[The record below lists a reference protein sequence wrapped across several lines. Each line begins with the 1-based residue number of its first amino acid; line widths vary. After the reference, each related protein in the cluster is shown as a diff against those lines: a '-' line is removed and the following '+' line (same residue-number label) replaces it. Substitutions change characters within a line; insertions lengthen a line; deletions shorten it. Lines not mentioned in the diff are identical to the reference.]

1 MSQTLATAKV
11 TAEQHAQAGAY
22 AADEPDRLARW
33 TDGYR
38 PEPGRPDEYLD
49 PNGRPRGAWPR
60 LLERLARLAEP
71 EIMARFVSAERH
83 IRDTGISFRIYGD
96 QREHAWPLGSLP
108 LVIEAAEW
116 RSLSAGLIQRAE
128 LMEAILADVYGPG
141 RLVADGLLPAAV
153 VAGSPEYLRPLQG
166 VSAPGGRFLK
176 LYAAD
181 IGRGPDGAWRV
192 LADRTQA
199 PSGLGYA
206 LENRMVLGRTF
217 PDVLESLQV
226 ERFPAFF
233 QAFREGLAAGSA
245 RADPRI
251 CLLTSGPYSS
261 TYVEQAALAR
271 YLGLMLVEGDDLVMQ
286 DGRLHVRTV
295 SGLKRADAVW
305 RRIDGDFLDPLELN
319 PASRLGIPGVLEA
332 LRNGSLV
339 MANMPGSGM
348 VESAALSPYL
358 EAIAQRLLGEGLKLK
373 SPPAWWCGDPA
384 GLAHVRDNL
393 DAMTLRPAATPQR
406 GAGRDA
412 ILGPQALAAE
422 RERVLAAFRDRP
434 FDFVGQDLGPLSTM
448 PAWERTERGL
458 HLVPRPFALRV
469 FAARTPDGWRVMPG
483 GFCRVSERENVD
495 PIEMRLG
502 IRSADVW
509 ILSENPVDVR
519 NLGQQATPRVRRISG
534 HLPSRAADSLF
545 WFGRYVERAEAVIRL
560 TLAHLRSVGDAVV
573 TDISGDTEAPAAL
586 RIRALLEEWGA
597 AGSADMPTAAL
608 AQEALVG
615 REVHGSARAHV
626 ISARTNAATLRARLS
641 GEAWRVLADLIDLLS
656 LDATRAFTESQ
667 LLGRAERALSHI
679 AALSGL
685 THENMNRAAGW
696 HFVDLGRRIE
706 RAINTCALT
715 LAFAHDE
722 AGPDCLGVLLSLVD
736 SQVTYGARYMQ
747 GVALDPVRD
756 MVLLDP
762 YNPRSVA
769 FQAEAIGRHLAELP
783 ALSADGIPEP
793 HCRLAARI
801 VATLRSGEAADFDV
815 VGMGRIES
823 DLERLADTIAGRYF
837 PNGPHA
843 LRPEKLAGLA

>member
-1 MSQTLATAKV
+1 
-11 TAEQHAQAGAY
+11 
-22 AADEPDRLARW
+22 
-33 TDGYR
+33 
-38 PEPGRPDEYLD
+38 
-49 PNGRPRGAWPR
+49 
-60 LLERLARLAEP
+60 
-71 EIMARFVSAERH
+71 
-83 IRDTGISFRIYGD
+83 
-96 QREHAWPLGSLP
+96 
-108 LVIEAAEW
+108 
-116 RSLSAGLIQRAE
+116 
-128 LMEAILADVYGPG
+128 
-141 RLVADGLLPAAV
+141 
-153 VAGSPEYLRPLQG
+153 
-166 VSAPGGRFLK
+166 
-176 LYAAD
+176 
-181 IGRGPDGAWRV
+181 
-192 LADRTQA
+192 
-199 PSGLGYA
+199 
-206 LENRMVLGRTF
+206 
-217 PDVLESLQV
+217 
-226 ERFPAFF
+226 
-233 QAFREGLAAGSA
+233 
-245 RADPRI
+245 
-251 CLLTSGPYSS
+251 
-261 TYVEQAALAR
+261 
-271 YLGLMLVEGDDLVMQ
+271 
-286 DGRLHVRTV
+286 
-295 SGLKRADAVW
+295 
-305 RRIDGDFLDPLELN
+305 
-319 PASRLGIPGVLEA
+319 
-332 LRNGSLV
+332 
-339 MANMPGSGM
+339 
-348 VESAALSPYL
+348 
-358 EAIAQRLLGEGLKLK
+358 
-373 SPPAWWCGDPA
+373 
-384 GLAHVRDNL
+384 
-393 DAMTLRPAATPQR
+393 
-406 GAGRDA
+406 
-412 ILGPQALAAE
+412 PQALAAE

-448 PAWERTERGL
+448 PAWERTDRGL

-519 NLGQQATPRVRRISG
+519 HLGQQATPRVRRISG

-573 TDISGDTEAPAAL
+573 TDISGDTEAPTAL

-597 AGSADMPTAAL
+597 TRSADMPTAAL

-656 LDATRAFTESQ
+656 LDAARAFTESQ

-706 RAINTCALT
+706 RAINTSAFT

-722 AGPDCLGVLLSLVD
+722 AGADCLGVLLSLTD

-801 VATLRSGEAADFDV
+801 VA
-815 VGMGRIES
+815 
-823 DLERLADTIAGRYF
+823 
-837 PNGPHA
+837 
-843 LRPEKLAGLA
+843 

>member
-1 MSQTLATAKV
+1 MTPGLAAKAETPEAGGPERLAHWTASYRP
-11 TAEQHAQAGAY
+11 QAG
-22 AADEPDRLARW
+22 L
-33 TDGYR
+33 
-38 PEPGRPDEYLD
+38 PDEYLD
-49 PNGRPRGAWPR
+49 ADGRPRGAWPR
-60 LLERLARLAEP
+60 LLERLAMLP
-71 EIMARFVSAERH
+71 ESEITARFVSAERH

-116 RSLSAGLIQRAE
+116 RTLSAGLIQRAE
-128 LMEAILADVYGPG
+128 LMEGILADVYGPG
-141 RLVADGLLPAAV
+141 RLVEDGLLPAAV
-153 VAGSPEYLRPLQG
+153 VAGSPEFLRPLHG
-166 VSAPGGRFLK
+166 VAPPGGRHLK

-181 IGRGPDGAWRV
+181 IGRGPDGRWRV

-217 PDVLESLQV
+217 PDVFESLQV

-233 QAFREGLAAGSA
+233 QAFREGLAAGCE
-245 RADPRI
+245 RADPRL

-271 YLGLMLVEGDDLVMQ
+271 YLGLMLVEGDDLAMR

-295 SGLKRADAVW
+295 SGLKRADAIW

-319 PASRLGIPGVLEA
+319 PASRLGVPGIIEA

-339 MANMPGSGM
+339 MANMPGSGV

-358 EAIAQRLLGEGLKLK
+358 DAIATRLLGQALSLR
-373 SPPAWWCGDPA
+373 SPPAWWCGDPD
-384 GLAHVRDNL
+384 GLAHVRENL
-393 DAMTLRPAATPQR
+393 DAMTLRPAATPNR

-412 ILGPQALAAE
+412 LLGPQALAAE
-422 RERVLAAFRDRP
+422 RARVIAALRDRP
-434 FDFVGQDLGPLSTM
+434 FDFVGQELGALSTM
-448 PAWERTERGL
+448 PAWARTGAGL
-458 HLVPRPFALRV
+458 HLVPRPFVLRV
-469 FAARTPDGWRVMPG
+469 FATRTPDGWRVMPG
-483 GFCRVSERENVD
+483 GFCRVSEHENVD

-509 ILSENPVDVR
+509 VLSEAPVDTR
-519 NLGQQATPRVRRISG
+519 NLVQQAAPRVRRISG
-534 HLPSRAADSLF
+534 HLPSRAADGLF

-560 TLAHLRSVGDAVV
+560 VLAHLRSVGDAVV
-573 TDISGDTEAPAAL
+573 TDVSGDAAAPTAL
-586 RIRALLEEWGA
+586 RIRALLDEWDA
-597 AGSADMPTAAL
+597 ASSADLPTAVL
-608 AQEALVG
+608 AREALFG

-626 ISARTNAATLRARLS
+626 ASARGNAARLRARLS
-641 GEAWRVLADLIDLLS
+641 GEAWRVLADLTDLLAP
-656 LDATRAFTESQ
+656 DAGRAFTESQ
-667 LLGRAERALSHI
+667 LLGRAERALSHV

-706 RAINTCALT
+706 RGINTCAFA
-715 LAFAHDE
+715 LAFAHDDV
-722 AGPDCLGVLLSLVD
+722 GPECLGVLLSLVD

-793 HCRLAARI
+793 HGRLAARI
-801 VATLRSGEAADFDV
+801 AAELRSGQAADFDA
-815 VGMGRIES
+815 VGLARIED
-823 DLERLADTIAGRYF
+823 DLERLADAIAGRYF

>member
-1 MSQTLATAKV
+1 M
-11 TAEQHAQAGAY
+11 
-22 AADEPDRLARW
+22 
-33 TDGYR
+33 
-38 PEPGRPDEYLD
+38 
-49 PNGRPRGAWPR
+49 
-60 LLERLARLAEP
+60 
-71 EIMARFVSAERH
+71 
-83 IRDTGISFRIYGD
+83 
-96 QREHAWPLGSLP
+96 
-108 LVIEAAEW
+108 
-116 RSLSAGLIQRAE
+116 
-128 LMEAILADVYGPG
+128 
-141 RLVADGLLPAAV
+141 
-153 VAGSPEYLRPLQG
+153 
-166 VSAPGGRFLK
+166 
-176 LYAAD
+176 
-181 IGRGPDGAWRV
+181 

-233 QAFREGLAAGSA
+233 QAFREGLAAGAA
-245 RADPRI
+245 RSDPRI

-286 DGRLHVRTV
+286 DGCLHVRTV

-319 PASRLGIPGVLEA
+319 PASRLGIPGVIEA

-339 MANMPGSGM
+339 MANMPGAGV

-358 EAIAQRLLGEGLKLK
+358 ETIAQRLLGEGLALK

-384 GLAHVRDNL
+384 GLAHVRANL

-448 PAWERTERGL
+448 PAWERTDRGL
-458 HLVPRPFALRV
+458 RLVPRPFALRV

-519 NLGQQATPRVRRISG
+519 HLVQQATPRVRRISG
-534 HLPSRAADSLF
+534 HLPSRAADGLF

-560 TLAHLRSVGDAVV
+560 VIAHLRSVGDAVV
-573 TDISGDTEAPAAL
+573 TDISGDTAAPTAL

-597 AGSADMPTAAL
+597 ARSADLPTAAL

-615 REVHGSARAHV
+615 RAVHGSARAHV
-626 ISARTNAATLRARLS
+626 LSARGNAATLRTRLS
-641 GEAWRVLADLIDLLS
+641 GEAWRVLADLTDLLS
-656 LDATRAFTESQ
+656 LDAARDFTESQ

-696 HFVDLGRRIE
+696 HFVELGRRVE
-706 RAINTCALT
+706 RAINTCAFA

-722 AGPDCLGVLLSLVD
+722 AGADCLGVLLSLVD

-801 VATLRSGEAADFDV
+801 VATLRSGEAADFDG
-815 VGMGRIES
+815 VGMARIED